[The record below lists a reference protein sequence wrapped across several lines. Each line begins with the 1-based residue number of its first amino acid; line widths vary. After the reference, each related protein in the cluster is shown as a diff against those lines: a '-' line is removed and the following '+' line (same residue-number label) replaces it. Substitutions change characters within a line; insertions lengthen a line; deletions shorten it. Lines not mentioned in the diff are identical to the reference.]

1 MNKKYSKEFKKGLA
15 FGAGFVLIV
24 LFAAFLLSKTEIV
37 TGDQGAIKEGVGMEH
52 MASGCSAMHA
62 GMGEMASMSIEEMD
76 KDKDGLCDMCGMPVE
91 QCKEMHNSGKGM
103 MHSMDDGYPAM
114 HNSIN

>member
-37 TGDQGAIKEGVGMEH
+37 TGD
-52 MASGCSAMHA
+52 
-62 GMGEMASMSIEEMD
+62 
-76 KDKDGLCDMCGMPVE
+76 
-91 QCKEMHNSGKGM
+91 
-103 MHSMDDGYPAM
+103 
-114 HNSIN
+114 